1 MKPYWTDD
9 CPPSNTNTICS
20 AFHLLGGWSQL
31 TCKEFCACFV
41 VHIAWHGHL
50 KQTQQGSHLCHVSG
64 FPAFYR
70 RPHLRT
76 VPDTWQRWILTA
88 NCRGKCY
95 WFFWGGDPLNIRT
108 RQFRFFCPP
117 KKRKK
122 KLKFIHHYYFGFGKK
137 YLFTHICLFKTF
149 KKTIIL
155 HLFWMVFP
163 LRNSA
168 SRAKP
173 GRKVTIIPWDQEWL
187 YVLVQELRAWVR
199 PWDRG
204 TLGCWLPNKGKS
216 VWNKKGIRKMSGS
229 APAFLLIFPWSA
241 GCTGIADGTWPWVT
255 DVHFASQIPRAL

>member
-1 MKPYWTDD
+1 
-9 CPPSNTNTICS
+9 
-20 AFHLLGGWSQL
+20 
-31 TCKEFCACFV
+31 
-41 VHIAWHGHL
+41 
-50 KQTQQGSHLCHVSG
+50 VSG

-76 VPDTWQRWILTA
+76 VPDTWQQWILTA
-88 NCRGKCY
+88 NCRGKWH
-95 WFFWGGDPLNIRT
+95 WFFFGGDPLNIRT
-108 RQFRFFCPP
+108 RQFRFFPQ

-122 KLKFIHHYYFGFGKK
+122 NWNSFITTTLESGNI

-168 SRAKP
+168 SRTANP
-173 GRKVTIIPWDQEWL
+173 GRKATLIPWDQEWL

-199 PWDRG
+199 WDRG
-204 TLGCWLPNKGKS
+204 ALGCWLPNKGKS

>member
-1 MKPYWTDD
+1 MCQVFLLFIVAPTFELFLILGSGGSWQQ
-9 CPPSNTNTICS
+9 IAVES
-20 AFHLLGGWSQL
+20 A
-31 TCKEFCACFV
+31 
-41 VHIAWHGHL
+41 I
-50 KQTQQGSHLCHVSG
+50 
-64 FPAFYR
+64 
-70 RPHLRT
+70 
-76 VPDTWQRWILTA
+76 D
-88 NCRGKCY
+88 
-95 WFFWGGDPLNIRT
+95 FFWGETLWTSEPASLDFFVPQKNAKKTEIHSSLLLWIR
-108 RQFRFFCPP
+108 
-117 KKRKK
+117 
-122 KLKFIHHYYFGFGKK
+122 KK
-137 YLFTHICLFKTF
+137 YLFTHICLSKTF